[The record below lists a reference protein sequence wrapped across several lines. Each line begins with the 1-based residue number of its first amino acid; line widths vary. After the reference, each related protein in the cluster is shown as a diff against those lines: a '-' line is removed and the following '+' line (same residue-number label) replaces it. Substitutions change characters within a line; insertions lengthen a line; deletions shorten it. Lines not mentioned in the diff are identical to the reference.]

1 VPEPSLEVLAA
12 ATALAAFVAGF
23 LRGSLGGGI
32 GLALTPVLTLALS
45 AQSALGLTGFVLI
58 LADPI
63 ILRYYW
69 RQWDTRQLRLL
80 LPTTIVGIL
89 IGVWLI
95 SGLSD
100 HRLRRLIGCVALALA
115 LLQLV
120 FLTTRIRVN
129 QHGSVSAGLGVL
141 AGMASS
147 IANSAGVIL
156 GPYLA
161 GLGLSNAAVVAT
173 SGGRPRHRELP
184 QGALLLEHRVSHLAN
199 DVDVAA
205 RLAIA
210 LPWVVARVAGECLLA
225 AETLCAGADR
235 DRDFGV
241 DQATA
246 WISSPHPAL
255 FPSTEE
261 RDGCRMR

>member
-1 VPEPSLEVLAA
+1 MPEPSLEVLAA

-23 LRGSLGGGI
+23 LRGSVGGGI
-32 GLALTPVLTLALS
+32 GLALTPVLTLALP

-95 SGLSD
+95 SGMPD

-120 FLTTRIRVN
+120 FLTTRIRVGH
-129 QHGSVSAGLGVL
+129 HGSVSAGLGVL

-173 SGGRPRHRELP
+173 GGAALVTANCLKVLSYWSIGFLTWRMIWMSLLALPLLYLGSWLGWRVNAYLPRRFFALALI
-184 QGALLLEHRVSHLAN
+184 GIAIAGSIKLLLR
-199 DVDVAA
+199 
-205 RLAIA
+205 
-210 LPWVVARVAGECLLA
+210 
-225 AETLCAGADR
+225 
-235 DRDFGV
+235 
-241 DQATA
+241 
-246 WISSPHPAL
+246 
-255 FPSTEE
+255 
-261 RDGCRMR
+261 